1 MLNVICER
9 HGSEYRPESVDI
21 LHDMVSRNLAYGTEG
36 RLHLYT
42 DQKDDFGPHVILHG
56 LNEPRVRGL
65 NLTLDD
71 LIVGPLDDIAAEGII
86 ANDDITYFSGG
97 DFPRGA
103 KIVRC
108 VGKKPQDMDG
118 WVKHIWKV
126 GGGTPANFTFVPS
139 VSSAEREGYVRSALA
154 RNGIR
159 WFQPAAA
166 LDRAALICG
175 GAPSLGSD
183 LDLIAS
189 LHGDIFAFNNV
200 PHFLVENGIFPDF
213 HVMLD
218 AYETTPDYV
227 HPKFSMTRYYASQC
241 LPQVLDMAGDDLI
254 CWHAASDCL
263 APFEP
268 LESPMVGG
276 GSTAAMR
283 GLVLAYGLGYRKF
296 HLFGLDSSFSDG
308 KQFAY
313 EQLPHLELID
323 VICGDETFQSSPQL
337 VGQAEDFKRTAFD
350 LVNVGCEITVYGGGL
365 LKAIADKMIQDRSFD
380 E

>member
-9 HGSEYRPESVDI
+9 HGSEYRAESVPI

-42 DQKDDFGPHVILHG
+42 DQKDDFGPHIILHG

-71 LIVGPLDDIAAEGII
+71 LIVGPLDDIAAEGVI
-86 ANDDITYFSGG
+86 ANDDITYYSEG

-126 GGGTPANFTFVPS
+126 GGGTASAYSFIPS
-139 VSSAEREGYVRSALA
+139 VHGDIRSEYVRSALA
-154 RNGIR
+154 RKDIK
-159 WFQPAAA
+159 WFQPCPAH
-166 LDRAALICG
+166 DREAIFCG
-175 GAPSLGSD
+175 GAPSLARD
-183 LDLIAS
+183 LDLVS
-189 LHGDIFAFNNV
+189 MLDGDVFTFNNSAN
-200 PHFLVENGIFPDF
+200 FLHSHGIEIDF

-218 AYETTPDYV
+218 AEALTDPFV
-227 HPKFSMTRYYASQC
+227 HPEIPMTRYYASQC
-241 LPQVLDMAGDDLI
+241 RPVALDAAGDSLI

-263 APFEP
+263 NAFEP
-268 LESPMVGG
+268 LESPLVGG

-296 HLFGLDSSFSDG
+296 HLFGLDSSFEADR
-308 KQFAY
+308 QFSY
-313 EQLPHLELID
+313 EQLPYLDVID
-323 VICGDETFQSSPQL
+323 VICGDETFKSSPQL

>member
-9 HGSEYRPESVDI
+9 HGSEYRAESVPI

-42 DQKDDFGPHVILHG
+42 DQKDDFGPHIILHG

-71 LIVGPLDDIAAEGII
+71 LIVGPLDDIAAEGVI

-97 DFPRGA
+97 EFPRGA

-139 VSSAEREGYVRSALA
+139 VSSEEREGYVRAALA
-154 RNGIR
+154 RKGIR

-166 LDRAALICG
+166 HDRAALICG
-175 GAPSLGSD
+175 GAPSLGGD
-183 LDLIAS
+183 LDLIAA

-200 PHFLVENGIFPDF
+200 PRFLVDRGVNPDF

-227 HPKFSMTRYYASQC
+227 HPEIKMTRYYASQC
-241 LPQVLDMAGDDLI
+241 LPQVLEMAGDDLI

-263 APFEP
+263 SPFGE
-268 LESPMVGG
+268 LQSPMVGG

-283 GLVLAYGLGYRKF
+283 GLVLAYGLGYRTF
-296 HLFGLDSSFSDG
+296 HIFGLDSSFSDG

-365 LKAIADKMIQDRSFD
+365 LKAVADKMIQQRSFD